1 MNNSYRL
8 IYNEIT
14 NTWVAVS
21 ETAKTRGKRAAGAVL
36 LAAASVVLG
45 IPPVTS
51 YAAPPNPPAPTQLP
65 TGGQVVAG
73 QAGIVQNA
81 ATLNVNQSSNRAVID
96 WASFNV
102 GSQARV
108 NFNQPGVSS
117 VTLNRVLDANP
128 SQIFGKISA
137 PGQVFLTNPNG
148 VYFAPGASVDVG
160 ALVATTHSIS
170 NEDFMAGGNSFTR
183 SGASASVVNEGNIT
197 ASLGGYVALLAPEV
211 RNSGVIV
218 AQLGTVALAAGE
230 VFELQFDGNNTLANI
245 RVTPASIAA
254 LVDNGNAVHA
264 PGGLIILSAQALNHL
279 QGGVVNNSG
288 SLEASG
294 LTASGG
300 VIRLEASD
308 RITHSGIIQV
318 DAAPNSSGK
327 GGTVSLI
334 ADLANAGSTTQ
345 IDGSISARGGS
356 LGGDGGFVETSGTRL
371 KIGDTFSV
379 DTSAAQGKA
388 GTWLLD
394 PNDFTIAASGGDIT
408 GAALGT
414 LLASNS
420 ITIQT
425 STGTNTATNL
435 YATTNGSGD
444 INVNDAVSWSAN
456 TALTLNAYRNIN
468 INKSIT
474 ASGATGSLALLYGQ
488 GAGPFNPPPTYNI
501 NAPVNL
507 HAGSNFSTKL
517 GNMDATG
524 YTVITDLGL
533 ASDATGGS
541 SQTLQG
547 IARSANLSTNYAL
560 GGNIDASATSLWN
573 GSGLPAVYAGFL
585 PIGDGATNFT
595 GTFDGLGHTISNL
608 TLNRPTTNY
617 VGLFGSVA
625 SATISNLG
633 VVGGSVTGQ
642 IWVGGLMGFGG
653 NSTIRNSYTTG
664 AVTGSGFVGG
674 LVGESFSSVISNSYA
689 TGSVTGSIE
698 SIYVGG
704 LVGENFASLISNS
717 YATGLVTVGSDSI
730 LFGGLVGSNDGGSEI
745 TQSFYDK
752 GVNPTLKDIGNAA
765 DGADNVWGRS
775 TTDLK
780 VQASF
785 TGWDFTT
792 TPVWKIAAGKNG
804 GYPYLAWAEAYV
816 SSNTTIYVDLI
827 TGSSVYGNTPSF
839 GWSYFTN
846 PDGTGPTT
854 VDGVS
859 GSIAWS
865 GAPSVPTS
873 TSGVGTY
880 NLSYAGSL
888 ALSNYTF
895 LAGPAVPWYITA
907 RPITVTA
914 SSTGK
919 TYGAADPALIYTEG
933 GLGRVNGDTFTGA
946 LSRSGGNGVG
956 NYTINQGSLDLG
968 GNYSLSYNG
977 ATFSISPAP
986 LTVTGNSAS
995 VTYNGKSQS
1004 ASGFT
1009 ASGLVNG
1016 DTASALSAVSASGS
1030 GTNAGSYAVVP
1041 TGTAANYTLSF
1052 VNGNLVIAKA
1062 AATVT
1067 GNSANVTYNGVSQ
1080 SASGFTATGLVNGEA
1095 ASVLTG
1101 VSASG
1106 SGTNA
1111 GSYAVVPTG
1120 TDANYTLSFVNGNLV
1135 IAKAAATV
1143 TGNSASKTYNGVS
1156 QSASGFTTTG
1166 LVNGETASV
1175 LTGVSASGSGTNAGS
1190 YAVVPAG
1197 TAANYTLS
1205 FVNGHLTV
1213 TPAPLTVTAN
1223 NAAKTYDG
1231 LAYQGG
1237 NGLVV
1242 SGFVNGEGNSL
1253 VSGTPV
1259 YTGNAQGA
1267 TNAGAYTISVAG
1279 LTAGNNYTLSFV
1291 DGQLLISKAHL
1302 TVTANDANRFVGAV
1316 NPAFSATLS
1325 GFVHGETLAT
1335 SGVSG
1340 SAALSTSAD
1349 ITTPVGTAAIVAK
1362 QGSLAAGNYDFASFK
1377 DGTLTVNAVYVPPST
1392 PLPQTLPNLNPEASL
1407 TPSATA
1413 ATSTASDSPS
1423 ADTGSSSANTLP
1435 TGGSSTGNS
1444 GGSSNTMPTA
1454 VDVTRSS
1461 NGSFR
1466 VALPNPS
1473 QYGSQ
1478 FAGEGMAR
1486 PPVAYMANGAALPGW
1501 LKFNPSTLVFSGVQ
1515 PPGIMTIKVRVVING
1530 VPTDVTLNFKAPN
1543 K

>member
-1 MNNSYRL
+1 MNKSYRL

-45 IPPVTS
+45 MPPVTS

-108 NFNQPGVSS
+108 NFNQPGISS

-170 NEDFMAGGNSFTR
+170 NEAFMAGGNSFTR
-183 SGASASVVNEGNIT
+183 NGATGSVVNEGNIT
-197 ASLGGYVALLAPEV
+197 ATLGGYVALLAPEV
-211 RNSGVIV
+211 RNGGVIV

-294 LTASGG
+294 LTNNGG
-300 VIRLEASD
+300 RILLNASD
-308 RITHSGIIQV
+308 SITHSGSIKA
-318 DAAPNSSGK
+318 DAAPDSSGK

-371 KIGDTFSV
+371 KIGDTTRV
-379 DTSAAQGKA
+379 DTSAPQGKT
-388 GTWLLD
+388 GMWLLD
-394 PNDFTIAASGGDIT
+394 PTDYTIAASGGDISGST
-408 GAALGT
+408 LSGNLGT
-414 LLASNS
+414 SDV
-420 ITIQT
+420 TIQ
-425 STGTNTATNL
+425 STGGN
-435 YATTNGSGD
+435 
-444 INVNDAVSWSAN
+444 INVSDTVSWSAN
-456 TALTLNAYRNIN
+456 QTLTLNAYNNIN
-468 INKSIT
+468 INSSIT
-474 ASGATGSLALLYGQ
+474 VSGALGKLALLYGQ
-488 GAGPFNPPPTYNI
+488 GTSNGVISGNIATYNI

-507 HAGSNFSTKL
+507 KAGSNFSTRL
-517 GNMDATG
+517 GLYGTPK
-524 YTVITDLGL
+524 YYQVITSLG
-533 ASDATGGS
+533 AAGSTTATD
-541 SQTLQG
+541 LQG
-547 IARSANLSTNYAL
+547 INGGLSGNYAL
-560 GGNIDASATSLWN
+560 GGSIDASATSSWN
-573 GSGLPAVYAGFL
+573 GSGSPAVYAGFL
-585 PIGDGATNFT
+585 PIGGVTNFT
-595 GTFDGLGHTISNL
+595 GAFDGLGHTISNL
-608 TLNRPTTNY
+608 TINRPLTNN
-617 VGLFGSVA
+617 VGLFGCVV

-633 VVGGSVTGQ
+633 LVGGSVTGSYF
-642 IWVGGLMGFGG
+642 VGGLMGYGG
-653 NSTIRNSYTTG
+653 NSAVRNSYATG
-664 AVTGSGFVGG
+664 AVTGAGNVGG
-674 LVGESFSSVISNSYA
+674 LVGLSSESLISNSYA
-689 TGSVTGSIE
+689 TGSVTGGNYSM
-698 SIYVGG
+698 YVGG
-704 LVGENFASLISNS
+704 LVGQQYSISLPSLINNS
-717 YATGLVTVGSDSI
+717 YATGLVTAGSGSI
-730 LFGGLVGSNDGGSEI
+730 LFGGLVGSNDGDS
-745 TQSFYDK
+745 TVTHSFYDST
-752 GVNPTLKDIGNAA
+752 VNPSLRGLGNAA
-765 DGADNVWGRS
+765 DSVGSVQGMG
-775 TTDLK
+775 TTDMK
-780 VQASF
+780 VQANF
-785 TGWDFTT
+785 TSATVANGSANPGWDFTT
-792 TPVWKIAAGKNG
+792 TPVWKITAGKNG
-804 GYPYLAWAEAYV
+804 GYPYLAWSEAYV

-846 PDGTGPTT
+846 PNGTGPTT
-854 VDGVS
+854 VDGVG

-895 LAGPAVPWYITA
+895 VAGPAVPWYVTA

-914 SSTGK
+914 SRTGK
-919 TYGAADPALIYTEG
+919 TYGAADPALSYTEG

-946 LSRSGGNGVG
+946 LSRSGGSGVG
-956 NYTINQGSLDLG
+956 DYAISQGSLGLG

-986 LTVTGNSAS
+986 LTVTGNSGS
-995 VTYNGKSQS
+995 VTYNGASQS
-1004 ASGFT
+1004 ASGFSAT
-1009 ASGLVNG
+1009 GLVNG
-1016 DTASALSAVSASGS
+1016 ETASVLTGVSASGS

-1052 VNGNLVIAKA
+1052 ANGNLVIAKA

-1067 GNSANVTYNGVSQ
+1067 GNSASKTYNGVSQ
-1080 SASGFTATGLVNGEA
+1080 STSGFSATGLVNGET
-1095 ASVLTG
+1095 ASVLTA

-1120 TDANYTLSFVNGNLV
+1120 TDANYTLSFVNGNL
-1135 IAKAAATV
+1135 
-1143 TGNSASKTYNGVS
+1143 N
-1156 QSASGFTTTG
+1156 
-1166 LVNGETASV
+1166 
-1175 LTGVSASGSGTNAGS
+1175 
-1190 YAVVPAG
+1190 
-1197 TAANYTLS
+1197 
-1205 FVNGHLTV
+1205 V

-1253 VSGTPV
+1253 VTGTPT
-1259 YTGNAQGA
+1259 YAGSAQGA

-1279 LTAGNNYTLSFV
+1279 LTAGNNYSLSFV
-1291 DGQLLISKAHL
+1291 NGQLLISKAHL
-1302 TVTANDANRFVGAV
+1302 TVTANDANRFVGSV

-1340 SAALSTSAD
+1340 SAAFSTSAD

-1377 DGTLTVNAVYVPPST
+1377 DGTLTLSAVYVPSLPEPLMPGVPAAWISNTLFDHPSVGGT
-1392 PLPQTLPNLNPEASL
+1392 SDPFGSTEPGTTS
-1407 TPSATA
+1407 TG
-1413 ATSTASDSPS
+1413 ATSGVPTPIIVAVAPNSSTTVPTSGSP
-1423 ADTGSSSANTLP
+1423 ATGIANPASSSPILVSS
-1435 TGGSSTGNS
+1435 GGGNGGAGVIGASAGSGSGVVASSTS
-1444 GGSSNTMPTA
+1444 MPTS
-1454 VDVTRSS
+1454 VEVTVSTD
-1461 NGSFR
+1461 GSFR
-1466 VALPNPS
+1466 VTLPHPS
-1473 QYGSQ
+1473 QNASQGSD
-1478 FAGEGMAR
+1478 FAR
-1486 PPVAYMANGAALPGW
+1486 PPVAYMSDGHALPGW
-1501 LKFNPSTLVFSGVQ
+1501 LKFNPNTLVFSGVE
-1515 PPGIMTIKVRVVING
+1515 PPGVMEIKVKVIVNG
-1530 VPTDVTLNFKAPN
+1530 VPTEVTLRFKRINSGPVSTSISVPGPSAASR
-1543 K
+1543 